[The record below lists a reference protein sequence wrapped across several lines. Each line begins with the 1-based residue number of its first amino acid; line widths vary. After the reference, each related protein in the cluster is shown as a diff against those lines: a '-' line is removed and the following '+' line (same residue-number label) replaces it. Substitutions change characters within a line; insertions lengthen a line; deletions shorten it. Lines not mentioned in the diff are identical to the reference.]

1 MERLE
6 IETLIVINDA
16 ETWRFRII
24 CSPVNQ
30 SMIDVFES
38 KEKKHHYVGPF
49 ALSLK
54 RHINTFSFTET
65 TRCLSKMCD

>member
-30 SMIDVFES
+30 SMIDVLES
-38 KEKKHHYVGPF
+38 KEKKH
-49 ALSLK
+49 
-54 RHINTFSFTET
+54 
-65 TRCLSKMCD
+65 